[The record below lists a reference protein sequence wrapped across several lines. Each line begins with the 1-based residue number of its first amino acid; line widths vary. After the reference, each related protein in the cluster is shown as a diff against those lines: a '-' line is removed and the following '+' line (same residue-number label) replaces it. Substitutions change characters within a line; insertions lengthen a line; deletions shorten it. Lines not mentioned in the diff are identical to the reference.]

1 MVIDL
6 PHDLEIMKGQDNPK
20 ESLGME
26 LILWQESPERVEAS
40 ENQVPRMVEE
50 P

>member
-6 PHDLEIMKGQDNPK
+6 PHHLEIMKDQDDPK
-20 ESLGME
+20 ESPGME